1 MERRYHNVSSSSSPV
16 PTIVTLGNI
25 DGRSSVTHTTTIKDS
40 SLYPMINHPKQQ
52 QLANINNNQQQHQ
65 QIISSSTIRH
75 ASKSEPS
82 QLNQS
87 FNHQINNINN
97 NQNPG
102 FLWIGESAI
111 SDTIGHNPGLCALI
125 LTVISVILIV
135 LTLPLSLFF
144 CIKVVQEYERAVIF
158 RLGRLVKGGAK
169 GPGIF
174 FIIPCIDTYSKV
186 DLRTVSFDVPPQEI
200 LSKDSVTVAVD
211 AVVYYRISN
220 ATIAVSNV
228 EDYGRSTRLLA
239 ATTLRNVL
247 GTKNLSEIL
256 SERES
261 ISHVMQSSLDEATDP
276 WGVKVERVEIKDARL
291 PVQLQ
296 RAMATEAEAARE
308 ARAKVIAAEGE
319 QRASR
324 ALKEAAEVI
333 HGSPAALQL
342 RYLQT
347 LNSIAAEKNS
357 TIVFPLPIDLFRG
370 FLNSGRWTEPFHG
383 KDQHHEGNDNHQHG
397 NNNRKNVN
405 NKNQSNIKPKVTFPD
420 EPTRGQLNNNLSGNQ
435 MTNAQTNGDS
445 VNQESLST
453 IQSQSPIQPIPSSSS
468 AIPIPSQSNNQ
479 VDHQSLIQPQ
489 QFESQES

>member
-1 MERRYHNVSSSSSPV
+1 MSSTQSSPSKQAFYQPV
-16 PTIVTLGNI
+16 GGKEGASETGAVEVTIPGGGDGDDHRSPTSSGIRPFHSVLG
-25 DGRSSVTHTTTIKDS
+25 
-40 SLYPMINHPKQQ
+40 
-52 QLANINNNQQQHQ
+52 
-65 QIISSSTIRH
+65 
-75 ASKSEPS
+75 E
-82 QLNQS
+82 
-87 FNHQINNINN
+87 F
-97 NQNPG
+97 
-102 FLWIGESAI
+102 
-111 SDTIGHNPGLCALI
+111 DTIGNDPGLCALL
-125 LTVISVILIV
+125 LTGVSVILIV
-135 LTLPLSLFF
+135 LTMPFSLFF
-144 CIKVVQEYERAVIF
+144 C
-158 RLGRLVKGGAK
+158 VK
-169 GPGIF
+169 
-174 FIIPCIDTYSKV
+174 
-186 DLRTVSFDVPPQEI
+186 I

-333 HGSPAALQL
+333 HDTPAALHL

-357 TIVFPLPIDLFRG
+357 TIVFPLPIDIFSA
-370 FLNSGRWTEPFHG
+370 FLGPNKKAS
-383 KDQHHEGNDNHQHG
+383 KD
-397 NNNRKNVN
+397 
-405 NKNQSNIKPKVTFPD
+405 
-420 EPTRGQLNNNLSGNQ
+420 
-435 MTNAQTNGDS
+435 
-445 VNQESLST
+445 
-453 IQSQSPIQPIPSSSS
+453 
-468 AIPIPSQSNNQ
+468 
-479 VDHQSLIQPQ
+479 
-489 QFESQES
+489 